1 VDFCIPRPSLKFS
14 ASAIM
19 NLKIYE
25 HEITEL
31 LDYRNGTNS
40 SSNNLNTFYVI
51 TIVSRQEKHSFGRF
65 IY

>member
-1 VDFCIPRPSLKFS
+1 
-14 ASAIM
+14 M